1 MPVLQCVERSIY
13 RTFSLPLCLSL
24 SLYLFIYLFVSLF
37 LCISLS
43 TSLSFCL
50 SLSLSLSL
58 FTPFSVPLFLCFP
71 VSLSP
76 CLSVSLSLYFL
87 FKLFSFTMSPSYVK
101 MIFPPISYFPP
112 LLPLSV
118 FFLLRL
124 FVCFSACPMIFLS
137 VCLHFSLSIAVLWT
151 FCPCFYNPLSFYQ
164 LRQWWRLL
172 AANGC
177 VTRML
182 PSKFPG
188 FLYKTV
194 AQNKV
199 RKCEGNQVFLTK

>member
-112 LLPLSV
+112 LLPLFV
-118 FFLLRL
+118 FFPVAFICLLFCL
-124 FVCFSACPMIFLS
+124 PDDIFVCLSAFLS
-137 VCLHFSLSIAVLWT
+137 IYRCFMDILSL
-151 FCPCFYNPLSFYQ
+151 
-164 LRQWWRLL
+164 
-172 AANGC
+172 
-177 VTRML
+177 
-182 PSKFPG
+182 
-188 FLYKTV
+188 FL
-194 AQNKV
+194 
-199 RKCEGNQVFLTK
+199 